1 MSSLTLKLSISWIVF
16 LIIFTKLNIELF
28 SLDLMTSLSVTEKF
42 LLQKKNNNNNNKTM
56 ASSLL

>member
-28 SLDLMTSLSVTEKF
+28 SLDLTSLSVTEKF